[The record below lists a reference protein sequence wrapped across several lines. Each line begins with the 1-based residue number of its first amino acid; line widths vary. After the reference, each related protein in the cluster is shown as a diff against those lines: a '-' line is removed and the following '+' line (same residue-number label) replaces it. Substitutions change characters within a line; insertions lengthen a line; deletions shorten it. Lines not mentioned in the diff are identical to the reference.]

1 MRSLLINDFRTVA
14 AVYDRRQCRSFNAFG
29 GHRPPLQCALIS
41 RIVLWA
47 VVVLACSPLLAAQNR
62 PDLSGMWIV
71 QDPGS
76 GNWAEWFNNV
86 PKPALRQEI
95 IKDNEAIAAR
105 EAAGGVVNRAERL
118 ASCPFGNLPMM
129 MASSPPLNIVQSEEE
144 ILIGAEA
151 NRGRFIYM
159 DGRDHPDIKSPY
171 YVPSGFGHS
180 IGHWEGDTLVV
191 GTVGFPPRVCDSR
204 RPVMLTPGGGRAKET
219 TRLVERFRLIEG
231 GETLSVTFTW
241 EDPTVLMAPHTY
253 SYKYKKL
260 VGTQP
265 IENNDDPTDPAYQ
278 QRLLES
284 VIPPP
289 QK

>member
-1 MRSLLINDFRTVA
+1 MRFVSIERALCGAAALLF
-14 AVYDRRQCRSFNAFG
+14 
-29 GHRPPLQCALIS
+29 
-41 RIVLWA
+41 
-47 VVVLACSPLLAAQNR
+47 CSCLTAAAQGAV
-62 PDLSGMWIV
+62 DLTGMWIV

-76 GNWAEWFNNV
+76 GSFTEWFDNV
-86 PKPALRQEI
+86 PKPKLLPEI

-105 EAAGGVVNRAERL
+105 EAAGAVVNRAERL

-129 MASSPPLNIVQSEEE
+129 MASSPPLNILQSKDE

-159 DGRDHPDIKSPY
+159 DGRKHPDTKSAD

-180 IGHWEGDTLVV
+180 VGHWEGDTLVID
-191 GTVGFPPRVCDSR
+191 TVGFPPRVCDSR
-204 RPVMLTPGGGRAKET
+204 RPVMLVPGGGRAKET
-219 TRLVERFRLIEG
+219 THLVERFRLIEG
-231 GETLSVTFTW
+231 GDMLSVTFTW
-241 EDPTVLMAPHTY
+241 EDPTVFLAPHTY

-260 VGTQP
+260 GETTP
-265 IENNDDPTDPAYQ
+265 IENNDDPSDPIYQ
-278 QRLLES
+278 QRLLQS